1 MPNTDLP
8 KAGKSKQAKPKT
20 DMPNGMQPDMQKV
33 DALVGRLVGDLGAGV
48 SGVLVVLGD
57 HLG

>member
-1 MPNTDLP
+1 
-8 KAGKSKQAKPKT
+8 
-20 DMPNGMQPDMQKV
+20 MQKV

-57 HLG
+57 HHFEDHVERGFARPPEV